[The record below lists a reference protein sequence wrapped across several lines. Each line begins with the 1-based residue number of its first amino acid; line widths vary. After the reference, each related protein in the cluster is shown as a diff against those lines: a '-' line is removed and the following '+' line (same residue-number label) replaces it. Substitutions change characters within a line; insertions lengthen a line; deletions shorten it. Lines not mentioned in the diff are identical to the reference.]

1 MKFLFFSLAVLFC
14 FTACNNNMK
23 PKATEMEAKKIPV
36 IIAEPV
42 TYTGDSITMNGF
54 VAYDS
59 ALQGKLPVVMIIHE
73 WWGLNDYTKSRA
85 KQLAELG
92 YLAMAVDLYGNGING
107 NNPEE
112 ATKLATPFYTNPLT
126 AQKRF
131 DAALEKIKTFPQADT
146 NKIAAIG
153 YCFGGSMV
161 LNLAALGEN
170 LKAVVSFHAGLRTVP
185 AEKNTLKAKIL
196 VCHGAAD
203 KFITPEEIAKFRQN
217 LDSIGVQ
224 YTFKAYD
231 SALHAFTNPEAT
243 EIGKKFNIA
252 VAYNAAADSASW
264 KDMKAFFEQYLH

>member
-1 MKFLFFSLAVLFC
+1 MKFLFFSLAALFC

-126 AQKRF
+126 AQKDLMQRWKKLKPF
-131 DAALEKIKTFPQADT
+131 HRPIPTRLQQLV
-146 NKIAAIG
+146 IA
-153 YCFGGSMV
+153 
-161 LNLAALGEN
+161 LAAQWYLT
-170 LKAVVSFHAGLRTVP
+170 LRHW
-185 AEKNTLKAKIL
+185 AKTLK
-196 VCHGAAD
+196 
-203 KFITPEEIAKFRQN
+203 Q
-217 LDSIGVQ
+217 
-224 YTFKAYD
+224 
-231 SALHAFTNPEAT
+231 
-243 EIGKKFNIA
+243 
-252 VAYNAAADSASW
+252 W
-264 KDMKAFFEQYLH
+264 

>member
-1 MKFLFFSLAVLFC
+1 MKFLFFSLAALFC

-85 KQLAELG
+85 KQLADLG

-146 NKIAAIG
+146 SKIAAIG
-153 YCFGGSMV
+153 YCFGGSIV

-170 LKAVVSFHAGLRTVP
+170 LKAVVSFHGGLRTVP

-196 VCHGAAD
+196 VCQVLLINLFRLKKLQNSG
-203 KFITPEEIAKFRQN
+203 KTWIALGRNILLKLTIALCMLLPTRKLQKWVKN
-217 LDSIGVQ
+217 SI
-224 YTFKAYD
+224 
-231 SALHAFTNPEAT
+231 
-243 EIGKKFNIA
+243 
-252 VAYNAAADSASW
+252 
-264 KDMKAFFEQYLH
+264 